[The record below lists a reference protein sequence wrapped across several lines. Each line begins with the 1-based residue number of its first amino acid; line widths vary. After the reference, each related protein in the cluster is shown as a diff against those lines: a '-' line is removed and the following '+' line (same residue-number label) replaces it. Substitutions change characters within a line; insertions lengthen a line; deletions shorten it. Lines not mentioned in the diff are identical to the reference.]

1 MSGKPTGCSKLQPM
15 KMVLASFFLLIFSFQ
30 VLPVKEIGKILFKG
44 TMIEEIHEA
53 APDCDETQSKLKK
66 GNDPFTPFKT
76 YPTAGRMLL
85 LVSNGLGTFN
95 PESISKQHIP
105 DIITPP
111 PNRA

>member
-1 MSGKPTGCSKLQPM
+1 MSGKPTGYSNLQAVQKL
-15 KMVLASFFLLIFSFQ
+15 LTIFFLFIFSFQ

>member
-1 MSGKPTGCSKLQPM
+1 
-15 KMVLASFFLLIFSFQ
+15 MVLASFFLLIFSFQ

-44 TMIEEIHEA
+44 TMIEEIHES

-66 GNDPFTPFKT
+66 GKDLFTPYKT
-76 YPTAGRMLL
+76 YATASLMLVL
-85 LVSNGLGTFN
+85 ISNGLGIFN

-111 PNRA
+111 PNVG

>member
-1 MSGKPTGCSKLQPM
+1 MKLVP
-15 KMVLASFFLLIFSFQ
+15 ASFFLLIFSFQ

-66 GNDPFTPFKT
+66 GNDPFTPYKT
-76 YPTAGRMLL
+76 YSPTARMLVL
-85 LVSNGLGTFN
+85 IGNGLGILN

-111 PNRA
+111 PNAG

>member
-44 TMIEEIHEA
+44 TMVEEIHEA

-66 GNDPFTPFKT
+66 GQDPFTSYKT
-76 YPTAGRMLL
+76 HATAYRL
-85 LVSNGLGTFN
+85 LVLTGNGLGILN

-105 DIITPP
+105 DIVTPP
-111 PNRA
+111 PNIG